1 MGSGDP
7 FGNEATQE
15 VASGMG
21 GIRTAGD
28 LVMRMQLSRG
38 LKIEAAKK
46 YVAEKLGVAMAELSD
61 CSVMREVRQN
71 LGLGYPM
78 PDPGAAKG
86 IGAKIRIAEIMG
98 LKINS
103 VEQFKKKTGLHY

>member
-15 VASGMG
+15 VAFGMG
-21 GIRTAGD
+21 GIRSAGD
-28 LVMRMQLSRG
+28 LVMRMELSRG
-38 LKIEAAKK
+38 LKIEEAKR
-46 YVAEKLGVAMAELSD
+46 YVAEKIGVTIPELSD
-61 CSVMREVRQN
+61 CTVMRDIRKD

-86 IGAKIRIAEIMG
+86 IAAKFRIAELLG

-103 VEQFKKKTGLHY
+103 VEQFKKKTGLY